1 MLIFVNHNF
10 CSILIHPYLWLF
22 MVAASLLRIE
32 YPILFSRNYN
42 WTQTSGTHQRTTA
55 HACENRRIQSWS

>member
-1 MLIFVNHNF
+1 
-10 CSILIHPYLWLF
+10 